1 MLTESGQWSS
11 SIRQVTDVSGAVVL
25 QIAITS
31 FFNTCM
37 GYFFSLT
44 MVKVMDRKRSPAL
57 LLWRGPQSYTVSP
70 KWSERGQSCFTHLA
84 KGRTHAASRTCAVV
98 TTNPGSKFGTYSKHS
113 RCLAHCHWVYWFYGF
128 TDDRN
133 KYSVASWMKELFE
146 NIYIRQLRQAG
157 YV

>member
-31 FFNTCM
+31 F
-37 GYFFSLT
+37 LT
-44 MVKVMDRKRSPAL
+44 HVWAISFRWQWLKWWTGREVQPSCSGVGHIATLWALHGQNGANPASHIWPKDVRMQHL
-57 LLWRGPQSYTVSP
+57 ELVLLWRPTQ
-70 KWSERGQSCFTHLA
+70 
-84 KGRTHAASRTCAVV
+84 AA
-98 TTNPGSKFGTYSKHS
+98 NLETYSKHS